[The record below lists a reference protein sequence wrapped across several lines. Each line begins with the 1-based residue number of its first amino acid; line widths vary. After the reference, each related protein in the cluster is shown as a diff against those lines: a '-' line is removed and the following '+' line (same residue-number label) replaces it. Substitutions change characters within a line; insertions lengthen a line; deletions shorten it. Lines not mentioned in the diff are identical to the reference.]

1 MNMLSKEVLKKIAEI
16 EIHTRRIL
24 SSTLMGDSRSAQKG
38 SGFEFNQIRDYQ
50 MGDDVRS
57 IDWKSS
63 AKSGKILVKEY
74 IEERNRTIMILL
86 DMSAS
91 NSFVSNSMS
100 GADILK
106 QVAAVLSLV
115 AGYSK
120 DRVGLI
126 LYTDKIEYV
135 MPPAMGHTH
144 VHAIIKQIFSQQTTS
159 KKTNGALAIERLKQM
174 KDKRTAV
181 FLLSDCIDESLNYA
195 LKSVAS
201 NHEIVVI
208 RCLDKLTK
216 SFPSVGFLTVSDSE
230 TGETC
235 LLDTRL
241 KKRIGIS
248 DYLEDRIVTQKRLY
262 AKYGIDCLDLKNN
275 ETFVD
280 DVIRFFRRRM
290 TY

>member
-1 MNMLSKEVLKKIAEI
+1 MLSKEVLKKIAEI

-57 IDWKSS
+57 IDWKAS
-63 AKSGKILVKEY
+63 ARSGKILVKEY

-86 DMSAS
+86 DLSAS
-91 NSFVSNSMS
+91 TSFASNSMS

-135 MPPAMGHTH
+135 IPPAMGHMH
-144 VHAIIKQIFSQQTTS
+144 VHTIIKQIFSQQTTS

-174 KDKRTAV
+174 KDKKTAV
-181 FLLSDCIDESLNYA
+181 FLLSDCIDESLDYS
-195 LKSVAS
+195 LKSIAS

-208 RCLDKLTK
+208 RCLDKLVK
-216 SFPSVGFLTVSDSE
+216 SFPSVGFLTVYDPE
-230 TGETC
+230 DDKTC
-235 LLDTRL
+235 LLDTRSG
-241 KKRIGIS
+241 KRVGIA
-248 DYLEDRIVTQKRLY
+248 DYLEDRIVAQKRLY
-262 AKYGIDCLDLKNN
+262 TKYGIDCLDLKNN
-275 ETFVD
+275 ETFID

>member
-1 MNMLSKEVLKKIAEI
+1 MVSKEVLKKIAEI

-63 AKSGKILVKEY
+63 ARSGRILVKEY
-74 IEERNRTIMILL
+74 IEERNRTIMVLL

-91 NSFVSNSMS
+91 TFFASNAVS
-100 GADILK
+100 GADVLK

-126 LYTDKIEYV
+126 LYTDKVEYII
-135 MPPAMGHTH
+135 PPAMGHTH
-144 VHAIIKQIFSQQTTS
+144 VHTIIKQIFTWQTTS
-159 KKTNGALAIERLKQM
+159 KRTDAVHAIERLKKM
-174 KDKRTAV
+174 KDKRMAV
-181 FLLSDCIDESLNYA
+181 FLLSDCIDESLAHA
-195 LKSVAS
+195 LKSIAS

-208 RCLDKLTK
+208 RCLDRLVK
-216 SFPSVGFLTVSDSE
+216 SFPSVGFLTASDAE
-230 TGETC
+230 TGVSC
-235 LLDTRL
+235 LLDTRSG
-241 KKRIGIS
+241 KRSGIS
-248 DYLEDRIVTQKRLY
+248 DYLEDRILAQKRFY
-262 AKYGIDCLDLKNN
+262 AKYGIDCLDVNNN
-275 ETFVD
+275 ETFID
-280 DVIRFFRRRM
+280 DVIQFFRRRM